1 MDTEADRFTHI
12 QALLL
17 MTSWYAPDEKDGW
30 HWLCIAIS
38 TACSIGL
45 HRDPS
50 RTHLSPSQQ
59 RLCKRVWWCLVI
71 RDRVIALGQR
81 KPTSIKL
88 EESDVPFLT
97 LEDYAPFNSLS
108 PLDTE
113 DDLRTSAILHMEFAK
128 LSLCVGKV
136 LTTQYSV
143 HPAVSSQQKRGLVPN
158 ITEQS
163 LSRVKDCHVELEA
176 WYHQLPVQA
185 QIDDTQSAP
194 SPTQRLRNIFL
205 NRTLIHLIYY
215 ATLSALHRPQ
225 MLPNATQ
232 RAVDIDFSI
241 HQVYSAAT
249 SITTLAKSLLDHD
262 LVPHVP
268 TYGSTV
274 LLPAM
279 TKHLVDLRGF
289 NIHTSDTDSNQEAR
303 KTSLQGFAYCIRA
316 MRHLQQNYTCADVS
330 MALIEA
336 AVQRA
341 GIKIGVAGHE
351 YVATCVDD
359 LMSQACAQDL
369 VACYQALTPPAE
381 DETFNCCPDESDNM
395 AMPMT
400 MADFSSL
407 SAHMPPSFVEH
418 AGRGHG
424 THADMDGSSFFQ
436 HLHHH
441 QTTTPPLSENGSL
454 AYVAAEHDGMD
465 FGGSLDNAFGLNT
478 NVAEAN
484 IEHELQAFLNF
495 DIAGFDLNEEFGAP
509 AVTNDAVDAAEH
521 EVHALEEKSAEN
533 EAEAVHVEQVEGE
546 HEQDDAFVMH
556 DAITMP
562 HDFEDMFEAS

>member
-1 MDTEADRFTHI
+1 MDTESDRFTHI

-17 MTSWYAPDEKDGW
+17 MTSWYAPEEKDGW
-30 HWLCIAIS
+30 HWLGIAIS

-50 RTHLSPSQQ
+50 RTHLSVSQQ
-59 RLCKRVWWCLVI
+59 KLCKRVWWCLVI

-81 KPTSIKL
+81 KPTCIKL
-88 EESDVPFLT
+88 DESDVPFLT
-97 LEDYAPFNSLS
+97 LEDYEPFNSLS

-113 DDLRTSAILHMEFAK
+113 EDLRTSAVLHMEFAR

-143 HPAVSSQQKRGLVPN
+143 HPAMSSQNRDQNRNLVPN

-163 LSRVKDCHVELEA
+163 AAKVKECHMELES
-176 WYHQLPVQA
+176 WYQQLPAKA
-185 QIDDTQSAP
+185 QITDTQSASP
-194 SPTQRLRNIFL
+194 PTQRMRNIFL
-205 NRTLIHLIYY
+205 NRILIHLVYY
-215 ATLSALHRPQ
+215 ATLSALYRPQ

-232 RAVDIDFSI
+232 STADIDFSI

-249 SITTLAKSLLDHD
+249 CITTLTKSLLDHD

-279 TKHLVDLRGF
+279 TKHLVDLRGY
-289 NIHTSDTDSNQEAR
+289 NSQIDSDASQEAR
-303 KTSLQGFAYCIRA
+303 KTSLQGLAYCIRA

-359 LMSQACAQDL
+359 LMSQACSQNL
-369 VACYQALTPPAE
+369 VACYQPLTPPQD
-381 DETFNCCPDESDNM
+381 DETYDCGADESAIAD
-395 AMPMT
+395 MPMT
-400 MADFSSL
+400 MGDFSIYD
-407 SAHMPPSFVEH
+407 AYPPSSFGEH
-418 AGRGHG
+418 ATNANNHLPK
-424 THADMDGSSFFQ
+424 FLQ
-436 HLHHH
+436 HMH
-441 QTTTPPLSENGSL
+441 QTTTPPLSENGSH
-454 AYVAAEHDGMD
+454 AYIAAENECTDFAANMD
-465 FGGSLDNAFGLNT
+465 NTFGGMTTAVSD
-478 NVAEAN
+478 AN

-495 DIAGFDLNEEFGAP
+495 DIAGFDLDEKFPAPMSFEPEQEIDPLEQADAKGAGVIEHHEE
-509 AVTNDAVDAAEH
+509 EH
-521 EVHALEEKSAEN
+521 QDH
-533 EAEAVHVEQVEGE
+533 
-546 HEQDDAFVMH
+546 DDAFVMQ
-556 DAITMP
+556 DAIAMP
-562 HDFEDMFEAS
+562 HDFEDLFQVR